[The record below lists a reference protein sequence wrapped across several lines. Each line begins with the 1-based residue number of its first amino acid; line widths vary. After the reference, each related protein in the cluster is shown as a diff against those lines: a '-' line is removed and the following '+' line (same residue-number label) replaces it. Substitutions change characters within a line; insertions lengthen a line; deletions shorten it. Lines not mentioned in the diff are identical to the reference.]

1 MSRTISTKHPLLGGL
16 AVVALIGTACGG
28 ESTQE
33 AALERL
39 IESESGEDI
48 DLDFDGDG
56 GFSVQTE
63 DGEFSMN
70 IDEDG
75 NVQFQSDEGSGE
87 FSSDGDGGGE
97 LTFEGED
104 GSASVDVDEDGSFV
118 VTDEDGNV
126 ISGAS
131 SDDGTF
137 TVEGEDGS
145 ASFSSGAG
153 IPEEWPTDVPR
164 PDGLSDITN
173 TYFNEAGAISVVV
186 NGIASADTFAAY
198 AAALQSAGFSEDTEP
213 FESETFSSASYARG
227 EEVVT
232 MTSTPTTGGVQIS
245 IIYTSS

>member
-1 MSRTISTKHPLLGGL
+1 MQRSISTKRPLFGTL
-16 AVVALIGTACGG
+16 AVVALVGTACGG
-28 ESTQE
+28 QSTQE

-56 GFSVQTE
+56 GFAVQTE

-70 IDEDG
+70 IDADG
-75 NVQFQSDEGSGE
+75 NVQFESDEGSGE
-87 FSSDGDGGGE
+87 FASDGEGGGE

-104 GSASVDVDEDGSFV
+104 GSASVDVGEDGSFV

-145 ASFSSGAG
+145 AQFSSGSG
-153 IPEEWPTDVPR
+153 LPEQWPADVPQ
-164 PDGLSDITN
+164 PEGLSDITN
-173 TYFNEAGAISVVV
+173 TYFDESGTITVVV
-186 NGIASADTFAAY
+186 SGIGGADSFAAY
-198 AAALQSAGFSEDTEP
+198 AAALEQAGFGEDGAR
-213 FESETFSSASYARG
+213 FESETLSSVNYARG
-227 EEVVT
+227 GESVSL
-232 MTSTPTTGGVQIS
+232 TSSDIGGNAQIN
-245 IIYTSS
+245 IVYTSS